1 MKTAILTFG
10 LGVAMLG
17 GAAAA
22 TLTNTD
28 SESHVLIVTEG
39 STKAEMVVEAGA
51 TVTFC
56 PAGCFVTMPSGDRE
70 TLSGAETIEIVN
82 RGAVIK

>member
-1 MKTAILTFG
+1 MA
-10 LGVAMLG
+10 LGMSVAMIG

-22 TLTNTD
+22 SVTNKD
-28 SESHVLIVTEG
+28 AQAQVLSVTEDG
-39 STKAEMVVEAGA
+39 NKIELVVEAGA

-70 TLSGAETIEIVN
+70 TLAGNEDIDIVN
-82 RGAVIK
+82 GGAVIK

>member
-17 GAAAA
+17 GAGAA

-39 STKAEMVVEAGA
+39 STKTEMLVEAGA

-70 TLSGAETIEIVN
+70 TLSGSETIEIVN